1 MHPAH
6 EYQDNRSV
14 KGEGKTMK
22 RQLLGGLALGLILRV
37 SSHGAEVDGAAIAL
51 GHAGYPVRRRES

>member
-1 MHPAH
+1 
-6 EYQDNRSV
+6 
-14 KGEGKTMK
+14 MK

-37 SSHGAEVDGAAIAL
+37 SSLGGEVDGAAIAL